1 MTNTVLLID
10 FYARMTKPVF
20 ELLLI
25 LNRDYGV
32 KSVDFIILQ
41 KVGQE
46 RDEVN
51 LYWRQEFKKGTM
63 MSIIVFF
70 RKIPVNTEVN
80 SQI

>member
-41 KVGQE
+41 KVG
-46 RDEVN
+46 
-51 LYWRQEFKKGTM
+51 
-63 MSIIVFF
+63 
-70 RKIPVNTEVN
+70 
-80 SQI
+80 